1 MSGEAGSVF
10 FLHSMPHVI
19 GLALFVCMVKQNGA
33 TCLKSGFFIGGI
45 YFFCAFEKVF
55 QFLGAISYLINLILM
70 MLKCLLLLDIVPISH
85 VVK

>member
-19 GLALFVCMVKQNGA
+19 GLALFVCMVKQYGA
-33 TCLKSGFFIGGI
+33 ACLKSGFFIRRI
-45 YFFCAFEKVF
+45 DFLCAFKKVF